1 TCGYPRRVPLLATG
15 LPRTDTGSTSRP
27 RSLTSQFGPTCRAC
41 IRLPSRSALHVS
53 RNRSLESAR
62 MGIPLRW
69 FRWAMVLLVFGGA
82 SVTRADP
89 DLWGHVRFG
98 LDTMHARR
106 LTSVDPYSFTQD
118 VPWVNHEW
126 LSEVQMG
133 AAYATGGDTGLALLK
148 AALTGG

>member
-1 TCGYPRRVPLLATG
+1 MPSPWRW
-15 LPRTDTGSTSRP
+15 
-27 RSLTSQFGPTCRAC
+27 CR
-41 IRLPSRSALHVS
+41 L
-53 RNRSLESAR
+53 
-62 MGIPLRW
+62 
-69 FRWAMVLLVFGGA
+69 AMVLLVFGGA

-98 LDTMHARR
+98 LDTMHAGH

-133 AAYATGGDTGLALLK
+133 AAYAIGGDAGLALLK
-148 AALTGG
+148 AALTGSALLLVWSALGGVRTGVRIVVCVLAVIGTLHMWATMRPQLWTLLAMTML

>member
-1 TCGYPRRVPLLATG
+1 MTPW
-15 LPRTDTGSTSRP
+15 
-27 RSLTSQFGPTCRAC
+27 RAF
-41 IRLPSRSALHVS
+41 RMALV
-53 RNRSLESAR
+53 
-62 MGIPLRW
+62 
-69 FRWAMVLLVFGGA
+69 VLVFAGA

-98 LDTMHARR
+98 LDTLRDKH

-133 AAYATGGDTGLALLK
+133 AAYGLGGDAGLALLK
-148 AALTGG
+148 SALTGGALLLAWAALGRVRTGARVLVCVLAVMGTLHMWATVRPQLW